1 MNNHSMIKSPTEFE
15 ETDVNLS
22 RMAKAIG
29 HPARLAILKTI
40 ASRQECI
47 CGEIVEVLPLAQ
59 STVSQH
65 LRELKKAGLIKGRI
79 FGTKSCY
86 CINWDGLNQFVTQY
100 EDFTSFLKE
109 HNPDGSCC

>member
-1 MNNHSMIKSPTEFE
+1 MNDMIKSASEFQE
-15 ETDVNLS
+15 EDVALS
-22 RMAKAIG
+22 KMAKAIG

-40 ASRQECI
+40 AARKECI
-47 CGEIVEVLPLAQ
+47 CGEIVDVMPLAQ

-86 CINWDGLNQFVTQY
+86 CIDWEGLELLMKEFG
-100 EDFTSFLKE
+100 EFTGFLLKN
-109 HNPDGSCC
+109 NPEGSCC